1 MIPHFVASADC
12 IKELKSQLQ
21 RSQASVEKL
30 QQELREK
37 SSKQKVTHTPRKLS
51 EDSEPISIP
60 SSETDDER
68 QSSIAAS
75 VKRRSL
81 KRKVCLSFTTLSD
94 LFAVITGQSTI
105 KTRSKM

>member
-1 MIPHFVASADC
+1 MIPYFVASADC

-37 SSKQKVTHTPRKLS
+37 SSKQKVTHTPRKHS
-51 EDSEPISIP
+51 EEDSEPISIP

-81 KRKVCLSFTTLSD
+81 KRKVCLSFTTLTD

-105 KTRSKM
+105 KTRP